1 MRQALLLATALAGA
15 CPVMAQTAADI
26 LRAGQA
32 AEVAAKAQMEAEERA
47 RQEALDNTLVWT
59 CTCVGGYPVFSLKT
73 IRQVRAEGKAI
84 NQRSQ
89 ALYAASPQM
98 SAPLNMMLANPCK

>member
-1 MRQALLLATALAGA
+1 MWRTLLLAAALAGA
-15 CPVMAQTAADI
+15 SPAMAQTAADI

-32 AEVAAKAQMEAEERA
+32 AEAAAKVQAEAEERA

-59 CTCVGGYPVFSLKT
+59 CTCIGGYPVFGLTT
-73 IRQVRAEGKAI
+73 IRQVRAEGNATG
-84 NQRSQ
+84 QRSQ

-98 SAPLNMMLANPCK
+98 SAQLNMMLANPCK